1 MGNAFEKLYSKPG
14 DVNIIMVGLDGAGK
28 TTLLRNKLKLGEITT
43 TTPAPGFDVETVTCG
58 KDNNFA
64 ATMTFTSWDLN
75 ERSDS
80 TRPLWRHYYQK
91 ANCLVYLVDACDRG
105 RVDEARD
112 QLHQMLAEDELRGVP
127 LLVMANKNDLP
138 GHVSKDEMK
147 TSLGLKEIK
156 GRGVYF
162 ESFSAAAEKID
173 LGVHDA
179 LDWLQSAVH
188 AMQDGRA
195 SKITSNV

>member
-1 MGNAFEKLYSKPG
+1 
-14 DVNIIMVGLDGAGK
+14 
-28 TTLLRNKLKLGEITT
+28 
-43 TTPAPGFDVETVTCG
+43 
-58 KDNNFA
+58 
-64 ATMTFTSWDLN
+64 
-75 ERSDS
+75 
-80 TRPLWRHYYQK
+80 
-91 ANCLVYLVDACDRG
+91 
-105 RVDEARD
+105 
-112 QLHQMLAEDELRGVP
+112 MLAEDELRGVP

-156 GRGVYF
+156 GRGVYI

-188 AMQDGRA
+188 AMQDGWA